1 MMKHSN
7 EISGT
12 RNPNLSLVDDIEDL
26 KEIHLA
32 IKEWEEISFCENLDD
47 DMQRNENP
55 PPLCKT
61 WKRRIE

>member
-1 MMKHSN
+1 MNSTNTFMMKHSN

-32 IKEWEEISFCENLDD
+32 IKE
-47 DMQRNENP
+47 
-55 PPLCKT
+55 
-61 WKRRIE
+61 